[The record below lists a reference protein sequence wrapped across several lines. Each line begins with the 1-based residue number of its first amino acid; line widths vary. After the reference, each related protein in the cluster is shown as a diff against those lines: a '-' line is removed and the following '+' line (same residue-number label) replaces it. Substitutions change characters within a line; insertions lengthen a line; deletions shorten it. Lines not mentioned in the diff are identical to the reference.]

1 MPTKKLSVKI
11 ILFQVSLYYLSYDWF
26 DKSRSIFMN
35 IKNIPILDIE
45 IFTLATDI
53 FYLKFI
59 VVTVQSRFNTDNLL
73 DYIPSL

>member
-1 MPTKKLSVKI
+1 
-11 ILFQVSLYYLSYDWF
+11 
-26 DKSRSIFMN
+26 MN
-35 IKNIPILDIE
+35 IENISILDIE
-45 IFTLATDI
+45 TFTLATDI